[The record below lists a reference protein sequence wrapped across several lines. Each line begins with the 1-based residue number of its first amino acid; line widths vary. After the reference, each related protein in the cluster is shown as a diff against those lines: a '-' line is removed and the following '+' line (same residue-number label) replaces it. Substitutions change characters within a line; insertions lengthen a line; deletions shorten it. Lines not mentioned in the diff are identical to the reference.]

1 MKTDELLRYKAL
13 HQKAIRHNVGLMDL
27 LDSGA
32 LKLEGGESMTR
43 NICAQ
48 ISTPLFEDV
57 QKYCDLLAISK
68 RQFVE
73 MAIIDLLAKTR
84 EIVREVD
91 PFDVDPEDIEVNPE
105 A

>member
-1 MKTDELLRYKAL
+1 MKTDEFLRYKAL
-13 HQKAIRHNVGLMDL
+13 HQKAIHHNVGLMDL
-27 LDSGA
+27 LDSGS
-32 LKLEGGESMTR
+32 LKIADGESLTR

-57 QKYCDLLAISK
+57 EKYCDLLAISK

-73 MAIIDLLAKTR
+73 LAIIDLLAKTR
-84 EIVREVD
+84 DIVTEVD
-91 PFDVDPEDIEVNPE
+91 PFDVDPHDSEPTPE